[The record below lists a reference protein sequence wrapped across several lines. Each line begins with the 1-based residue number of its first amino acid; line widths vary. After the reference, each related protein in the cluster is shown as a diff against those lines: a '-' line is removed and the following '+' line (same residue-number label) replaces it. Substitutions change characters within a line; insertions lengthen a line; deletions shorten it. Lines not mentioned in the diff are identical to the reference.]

1 MTLMDADMYN
11 VCLLYI
17 QCDCSF
23 NLMVQAVTGNN
34 FELQS
39 STSSFWTKFLARGSV
54 EILKTG
60 GGATLGMARTAT
72 QKVLTCTAQG
82 LWDDALTGA
91 AAIAIRRELQTTF
104 QVGFRASLRSVT
116 PMCVVGAYGGTALV
130 EGLYLVWNVYKLWRK
145 KKYGHISKVEF
156 KRALCNEVVA
166 TCLAVPIIATSS
178 ILGQIIIPVPVLGA
192 AVGGLT
198 GSIISKLLKKII
210 RVIFE
215 KVIKEKCLTLPQVV
229 TGSFTDC

>member
-1 MTLMDADMYN
+1 MYN

-23 NLMVQAVTGNN
+23 NLMMQAVTGYN

-60 GGATLGMARTAT
+60 GGFTLGMASTT
-72 QKVLTCTAQG
+72 TKKVLTCTAQG

-91 AAIAIRRELQTTF
+91 AGIAIERELQTTF
-104 QVGFRASLRSVT
+104 QLGFQAALRSVT
-116 PMCVVGAYGGTALV
+116 PMCVVGAIGGTVLAEV
-130 EGLYLVWNVYKLWRK
+130 LYLVRNVYKLWRK
-145 KKYGHISKVEF
+145 KKYGCISKVEY
-156 KRALCNEVVA
+156 KRALCNEVLT

-178 ILGQIIIPVPVLGA
+178 ILGQIFIPVPVLGA
-192 AVGGLT
+192 AVGGLI
-198 GSIISKLLKKII
+198 GSIISKLLKKIN